1 MQVDDEN
8 IFVQHSQLL
17 ENEMEIGTS
26 VRWLLLRSYF
36 NVFYT
41 CTAHPIYIYIYI
53 YIYCRCWEKY
63 YNKCTKSPVFS
74 GFILSLLGKVNSEI
88 HLEFVLLRHR

>member
-8 IFVQHSQLL
+8 IFVRHCQLL

-26 VRWLLLRSYF
+26 VRWLSLRSYF

-41 CTAHPIYIYIYI
+41 CTAH
-53 YIYCRCWEKY
+53 
-63 YNKCTKSPVFS
+63 
-74 GFILSLLGKVNSEI
+74 L
-88 HLEFVLLRHR
+88 